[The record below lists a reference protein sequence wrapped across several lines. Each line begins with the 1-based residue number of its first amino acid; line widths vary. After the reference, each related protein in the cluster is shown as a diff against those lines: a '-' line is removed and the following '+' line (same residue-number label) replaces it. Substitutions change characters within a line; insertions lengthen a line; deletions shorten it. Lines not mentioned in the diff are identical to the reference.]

1 MTHVEL
7 LEKMLKNYEMEREKT
22 SAFSDDTIFYSGC
35 IFALDEAIQALVN
48 GIKLKED

>member
-7 LEKMLKNYEMEREKT
+7 LEKMLKNYEKERDKA
-22 SAFSDDTIFYSGC
+22 SIFSDEQIFYNGC
-35 IFALDEAIQALVN
+35 IFALEEAIQALVN